1 MQFRLKLLVN
11 LFNSKLSKKLQLIS
25 NIKVDKRYPILIN
38 PTQNSSTL
46 LPLAPRHYSLN
57 KIYFREYFFL

>member
-38 PTQNSSTL
+38 PTQKQQIILKDNRTL
-46 LPLAPRHYSLN
+46 Y
-57 KIYFREYFFL
+57 

>member
-46 LPLAPRHYSLN
+46 LPLAPLLN
-57 KIYFREYFFL
+57 LHIV